1 MVLTIS
7 GPIDIAL
14 YAAPLSRDD
23 DERGPTRPVA
33 CGPGHHRVSGKQ
45 SWPAD
50 LTQRPAVRTF
60 AEALMGTAHRGRRSH
75 PAALD
80 GPGSTIRRSPSANR
94 RRRSSRFAMVVG
106 AGRSGRVGTRRDPR
120 V

>member
-1 MVLTIS
+1 VMVLTIS

-45 SWPAD
+45 S
-50 LTQRPAVRTF
+50 
-60 AEALMGTAHRGRRSH
+60 
-75 PAALD
+75 
-80 GPGSTIRRSPSANR
+80 
-94 RRRSSRFAMVVG
+94 
-106 AGRSGRVGTRRDPR
+106 
-120 V
+120 